1 MLRKPSRKTSF
12 QTWRGS
18 AHALAASVISGR
30 ASDESQE
37 KESIFSPLRE
47 REEQQ
52 KGDNQGQMAGVGREP
67 NTGQLND
74 AGEMGEYR
82 ASLPKTPTIWSQTTT
97 TTNTRPPTFT
107 QMKIVE
113 RKTST
118 RAIIGLLE

>member
-1 MLRKPSRKTSF
+1 
-12 QTWRGS
+12 
-18 AHALAASVISGR
+18 
-30 ASDESQE
+30 
-37 KESIFSPLRE
+37 
-47 REEQQ
+47 
-52 KGDNQGQMAGVGREP
+52 MAGVGREP

-97 TTNTRPPTFT
+97 TTTTNTRPPTFT